1 MVISGRVVKICDV
14 ETVSD
19 KFAKKEIVVDTSS
32 GTERQENPVIV
43 QFCRST
49 YDGKTNDRI
58 ALLDGVCVSDDVEID
73 VNVRGRRWQ
82 PKNGGDERF
91 FVSLDGWKLSKT
103 QAQQFEDVS
112 APF

>member
-1 MVISGRVVKICDV
+1 MIISGRVVKVCDV

-32 GTERQENPVIV
+32 GTDRRENPVV
-43 QFCRST
+43 VEFRRTT

-58 ALLDGVCVSDDVEID
+58 ALLDGVRVSDEVEIE

-91 FVSLDGWKLSKT
+91 FVSLDGWKLTK
-103 QAQQFEDVS
+103 AEAFAGAD